1 MAGCDEIRDL
11 LSAYVEGDLDADSA
25 HRVERHLG
33 GCRECTELAESVAD
47 IIAAG
52 AVGSSL
58 EPPVQLAAD
67 IGAAPCRRWLGLLYR
82 AIDREISDANLSR
95 LLTHLEGCPSCRRAW
110 NDLSLMHQVGD
121 AMTPPPGLLER
132 CVAIRRRAAERRVI
146 GRRTATAAAYLLAV
160 LTSLVIG
167 NPVTLARNQAAD
179 AVQRVAST
187 VSQEVNQAAL
197 DGRGEARV
205 VVWRAWRFLERQA
218 TLVRDA
224 LHLSEHKDRTAAPAE
239 KGATHDAHEG
249 EPR

>member
-1 MAGCDEIRDL
+1 MDRCEEIRELISAYAEGELDVASAERVKQHLAGCSDC
-11 LSAYVEGDLDADSA
+11 A
-25 HRVERHLG
+25 
-33 GCRECTELAESVAD
+33 ELAETVAD

-52 AVGSSL
+52 ASVAGL
-58 EPPVQLAAD
+58 EPPPQLAAD

-82 AIDREISDANLSR
+82 AVDREITETNLAR
-95 LLTHLEGCPSCRRAW
+95 LLTHLESCPSCRRAW

-121 AMTPPPGLLER
+121 AITPPPGLIER
-132 CVAIRRRAAERRVI
+132 CSGIRRRTVERRVI

-179 AVQRVAST
+179 AVQRVTST
-187 VSQEVNQAAL
+187 VTQEVSEVTA

-205 VVWRAWRFLERQA
+205 MMWRAWRFLERQA

-224 LHLSEHKDRTAAPAE
+224 LHLSDNSDHDTASPD

>member
-1 MAGCDEIRDL
+1 MAGCDEIHEL
-11 LSAYVEGDLDADSA
+11 ISAYVEGDLDAASA
-25 HRVERHLG
+25 ARVARHVG
-33 GCRECTELAESVAD
+33 GCADCAELAETVAD
-47 IIAAG
+47 IVAAG
-52 AVGSSL
+52 AALSEL
-58 EPPVQLAAD
+58 EPPPQLAAD

-82 AIDREISDANLSR
+82 AVDREISDANLSR
-95 LLTHLEGCPSCRRAW
+95 LLTHLESCPSCRRSW
-110 NDLSLMHQVGD
+110 NDLALIHQIGD

-132 CVAIRRRAAERRVI
+132 CVAIRRRAVERRVI
-146 GRRTATAAAYLLAV
+146 GRRTATAAAYVLAV

-179 AVQRVAST
+179 AVQRVASS
-187 VSQEVNQAAL
+187 VSQEVNDVAA

-224 LHLSEHKDRTAAPAE
+224 LHLSDSKDRSTAPAE
-239 KGATHDAHEG
+239 KGAAHDAHEG